1 MGDACR
7 KWNHVTDSKRK
18 RAAIF
23 SSPPI
28 QVMEAREGAQSNE
41 RSGPKLPHPS
51 IEREA
56 LWPTHPGQRT
66 LPEGTA
72 SWRENTP
79 ASVDAK
85 GLGRCDPEVQLKRC
99 PSFGVY
105 AQPASAISS
114 ASLRRK
120 QAFVSI
126 CALHHVVV
134 SLLIYYQKVP
144 FFCLF
149 LIVKL
154 HIYCINHKVY
164 NSVGTLFLPF
174 IA

>member
-1 MGDACR
+1 MGDAGR
-7 KWNHVTDSKRK
+7 KWNYITDSKRK
-18 RAAIF
+18 RETVF
-23 SSPPI
+23 SSPPV
-28 QVMEAREGAQSNE
+28 QVMEAREGTQSNK
-41 RSGPKLPHPS
+41 RSGPQLPHPS

-56 LWPTHPGQRT
+56 LWPTNSDQRT
-66 LPEGTA
+66 LPEGTDG
-72 SWRENTP
+72 WGENTP
-79 ASVDAK
+79 ASVDAE
-85 GLGRCDPEVQLKRC
+85 GRGQCDLEVQFERY

-105 AQPASAISS
+105 AQPASAISG

-126 CALHHVVV
+126 CALHNIVV

-149 LIVKL
+149 LIMVKL

-164 NSVGTLFLPF
+164 IVQ
-174 IA
+174 